1 MKKKKCEQDIENVHS
16 EPIRV
21 LVMDNTGKYVA
32 SAGDRQIRVFHNI
45 AGLRGLI
52 DDLTEKAHTAKQM
65 TLKERIEEQIDDAR
79 SKIEKILSGTS

>member
-1 MKKKKCEQDIENVHS
+1 VTKKYSIQSIV

-45 AGLRGLI
+45 AG
-52 DDLTEKAHTAKQM
+52 
-65 TLKERIEEQIDDAR
+65 
-79 SKIEKILSGTS
+79 